1 MLNAVFAAWVKENM
15 TADDL
20 ERLFIA
26 MDAPM
31 GIIKDVKEL
40 LDDPHLRARDMVVDV
55 DHPRLGKVKTFNLPI
70 KFFNTTVGVKPGE
83 VPLDPEVGQHS
94 SEILKG
100 YLGKTDAE
108 IADLRKEKVIWV

>member
-1 MLNAVFAAWVKENM
+1 M
-15 TADDL
+15 TAEDL
-20 ERLFIA
+20 ESLFIA

-40 LDDPHLRARDMVVDV
+40 LDDPHLRARGMVVDV

-70 KFFNTTVGVKPGE
+70 KFFGTAVGVKAGE

-94 SEILKG
+94 NEVLKG
-100 YLGKTDAE
+100 YLGMTDHE
-108 IADLRKEKVIWV
+108 IADLRKQKVIWV